1 MIGEGVSPMCP
12 ETLEIGDDY
21 GDNVATMHCQLEEG
35 HEGRHQETFFDGHA
49 IIQWDTERRSEP

>member
-1 MIGEGVSPMCP
+1 MCP